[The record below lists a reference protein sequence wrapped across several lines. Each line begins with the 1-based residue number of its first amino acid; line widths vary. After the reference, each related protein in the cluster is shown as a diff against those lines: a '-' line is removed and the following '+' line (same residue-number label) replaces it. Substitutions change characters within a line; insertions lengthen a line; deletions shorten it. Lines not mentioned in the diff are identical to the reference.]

1 MAERAVPGGSEQSPV
16 DMSRENDM
24 ATTQTLSVLII
35 DRDDIQVDALTD
47 FLTDEGFHTQR
58 LSDGE
63 QVSDEIRKGRVQ
75 IAILDVSPPATDAL
89 ALLERIRRTD
99 SDLVVIATTTT
110 PSVEVAVK
118 SLKLGAFD
126 YLQKP
131 IKRDG
136 LKEVVNAAIREKGL
150 LVHFETRLNQIVGQR
165 IRERRSA
172 EALTLK
178 QVANRTGLSWSLIS
192 QIELG
197 KSAASMSTL
206 HKLATALQVKMSYFF
221 DTV

>member
-1 MAERAVPGGSEQSPV
+1 MSKGS
-16 DMSRENDM
+16 DM
-24 ATTQTLSVLII
+24 ATTQTLSILIV
-35 DRDDIQVDALTD
+35 DRDDAQASALTD

-58 LSDGE
+58 LSAGD
-63 QVSDEIRKGRVQ
+63 QVVDEIRRGRIQ

-89 ALLERIRRTD
+89 ALLERIRRAD
-99 SDLVVIATTTT
+99 SDLVVIATTAA
-110 PSVEVAVK
+110 PSVEVAVRSMK
-118 SLKLGAFD
+118 QGVFD

-131 IKRDG
+131 IKLDG

-150 LVHFETRLNQIVGQR
+150 LVDFETRLNQIVGQR
-165 IRERRSA
+165 MRERRSA
-172 EALTLK
+172 ESLTLK
-178 QVANRTGLSWSLIS
+178 QVANRTGLSVSLIS

>member
-1 MAERAVPGGSEQSPV
+1 
-16 DMSRENDM
+16 M

-35 DRDDIQVDALTD
+35 DHDDIQADALTD
-47 FLTDEGFHTQR
+47 FLTDEGYYTQR
-58 LSDGE
+58 LGRGD
-63 QVSDEIRKGRVQ
+63 QVVEEIRKGRVQ
-75 IAILDVSPPATDAL
+75 IAILDVSPPATEAL
-89 ALLERIRRTD
+89 ALLERIRRAD
-99 SDLVVIATTTT
+99 SDLVVIATTSS
-110 PSVEVAVK
+110 PAVEVSVK
-118 SLKLGAFD
+118 SMKLGAFD

-131 IKRDG
+131 IKLDG
-136 LKEVVNAAIREKGL
+136 LKEVMNSAIREKGL
-150 LVHFETRLNQIVGQR
+150 LVDFETRLNQIVGQR
-165 IRERRSA
+165 MRERRSA

-178 QVANRTGLSWSLIS
+178 QVANRTGLSVSLIS